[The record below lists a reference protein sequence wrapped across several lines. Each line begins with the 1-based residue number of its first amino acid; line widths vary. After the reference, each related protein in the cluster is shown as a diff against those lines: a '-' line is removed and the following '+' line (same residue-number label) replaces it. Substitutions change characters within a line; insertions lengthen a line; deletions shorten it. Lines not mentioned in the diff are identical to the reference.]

1 MSETTLMWLVFSLLF
16 GAMLAVDLGLNR
28 KSHEV
33 SFREALIWSIV
44 WISLALAFNA
54 GIYLTMGSGKALEF
68 FTGYVIE
75 KSLSVDNLF
84 VFVMIFSYFG
94 VRGHHQARILK
105 WGIIG
110 ALVMRAIFIFAG
122 IELLERFH
130 WLFYVFGGLLV
141 VTAVKMA
148 FGSEGDIDPERNLV
162 VRLVR
167 KLLPVTRRIRSDWFV
182 TRRCGMLVASPLLVA
197 LIMVEW
203 SDLIFALDSIPA
215 IFAVTLDPFI
225 VFTSNIFAIMGLRA
239 LYFLLANVIGMFVY
253 LKFGISFILAFVG
266 VKMLAGVSGFH
277 IPVAVSLT
285 VIFLSLA
292 IAVVASVV
300 FGKRHQKPV
309 PEKPVDRTGSSLYS
323 ENHFQ

>member
-1 MSETTLMWLVFSLLF
+1 MSETTLMWTVFSLLF
-16 GAMLAVDLGLNR
+16 GVMLAVDLGLNR
-28 KSHEV
+28 RSRTV
-33 SFREALIWSIV
+33 SFREALAWSIV
-44 WISLALAFNA
+44 WITLALCFNA
-54 GIYLTMGSGKALEF
+54 GIYATMGSDKALEF

-130 WLFYVFGGLLV
+130 WLFYIFGILLV
-141 VTAVKMA
+141 VTAARMA
-148 FGSEGDIDPERNLV
+148 FGGEGEIDPERNLV

-167 KLLPVTRRIRSDWFV
+167 KLLPVTRRIRSDWFI
-182 TRRCGMLVASPLLVA
+182 TRRRGVVVASPLLVA
-197 LIMVEW
+197 LFMVEW
-203 SDLIFALDSIPA
+203 SDLVFALDSIPA

-266 VKMLAGVSGFH
+266 VKMLAGVSGMH
-277 IPVAVSLT
+277 IPIPVSLT

-292 IAVVASVV
+292 VAVVASVLS
-300 FGKRHQKPV
+300 RWNRLRPV
-309 PEKPVDRTGSSLYS
+309 PEKRC
-323 ENHFQ
+323 